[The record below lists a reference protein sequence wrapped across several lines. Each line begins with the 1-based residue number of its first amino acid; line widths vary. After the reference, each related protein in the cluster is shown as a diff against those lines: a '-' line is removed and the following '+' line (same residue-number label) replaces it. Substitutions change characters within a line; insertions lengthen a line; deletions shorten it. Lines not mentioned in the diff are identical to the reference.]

1 MDFKLR
7 TLMGPLKETL
17 QNKTCILQTNFHK
30 VYRLC
35 VTKRSAQFAIV
46 KLKKKILTKYICYGK
61 DRAMA
66 FELFYNIIDKKRR
79 YLVFIIPLILVVYFC
94 RVNLLTKLPTKIQS
108 GATVNILP
116 IRTASAFT
124 SWFIGEPEPECSKL
138 SNLKYN

>member
-1 MDFKLR
+1 
-7 TLMGPLKETL
+7 
-17 QNKTCILQTNFHK
+17 
-30 VYRLC
+30 
-35 VTKRSAQFAIV
+35 
-46 KLKKKILTKYICYGK
+46 
-61 DRAMA
+61 MA

-94 RVNLLTKLPTKIQS
+94 RVNLLTKLSTKTKTMKCS